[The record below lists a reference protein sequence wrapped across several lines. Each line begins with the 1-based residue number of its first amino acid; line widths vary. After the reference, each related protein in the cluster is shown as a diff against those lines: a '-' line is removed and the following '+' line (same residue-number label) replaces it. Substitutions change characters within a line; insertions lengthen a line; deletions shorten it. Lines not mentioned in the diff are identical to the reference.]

1 MFGVVSVRAVLPF
14 AVESWAD
21 YRIRFFMDGD
31 GFKKYQNSEHAL
43 VLLNHRGDLDWMI
56 GWVLIERSGMLG
68 GAKAYMKDIA
78 KFIPG
83 LGWSFIFMEYPILTR
98 DWEKDKHRLKNY
110 CQTLKDYPVNM
121 LLCLFAEGSRFT
133 EEKHKKSI
141 EFAKARGLPVL
152 KHHLFPRTK
161 GFSLLAKN
169 LKGIVPAVYDITFC
183 YREGMPSLRGVVNCE
198 SCAVDVLIRRVEL
211 NEVPTDTEQESS
223 DWLIKLY
230 QEKDEI
236 YEYYQ
241 KNRTFPTKYGVECP
255 VPQRPWAKVV
265 VVTWCLI
272 LGIPFLL
279 FSVHLVLTGAWWTL
293 AFIVLGIV
301 AVNLLFE
308 LLVWQ
313 TAGRSKHGA

>member
-1 MFGVVSVRAVLPF
+1 MDMLKSLKKLKVVILLLIVMFMVAGVIINVFQLISLPLKYIHMRSYRKVNAALVYYYWCILPF

-169 LKGIVPAVYDITFC
+169 LKGIGVCYVILQFLIDTYVVCLVYVRRSPHSYIYIHTYLLLFPSPPPLPLPFRLPPHFGCCWCFSVPAVYDITFC

-198 SCAVDVLIRRVEL
+198 SCAVDVLIR
-211 NEVPTDTEQESS
+211 
-223 DWLIKLY
+223 
-230 QEKDEI
+230 
-236 YEYYQ
+236 
-241 KNRTFPTKYGVECP
+241 
-255 VPQRPWAKVV
+255 
-265 VVTWCLI
+265 
-272 LGIPFLL
+272 
-279 FSVHLVLTGAWWTL
+279 
-293 AFIVLGIV
+293 
-301 AVNLLFE
+301 
-308 LLVWQ
+308 
-313 TAGRSKHGA
+313 